1 MRRALSQCVR
11 LLLLAVLLGGCG
23 GRALAPVGVRG
34 EPDAD
39 RPPYHSVERGESLY
53 SIAWKYGLDYQ
64 QLARWNGI
72 ASPYTIY
79 VNQKLRLRPAAPA
92 ARADSRPAP
101 APASRPTPAPE
112 RDIRIRSSPAPRTPA
127 TASAPYS
134 YPDRVSA
141 WRWPAQGRILR
152 PFDPNSPGKKGITI
166 SGERGEK
173 IRAAAAGRIVYS
185 GSGLV
190 GYGRLII
197 VKHSEDYLSAYGH
210 NDKLLVS
217 EGDVVKAGQ
226 VLALMGST
234 GTNRIQLHFEIRRK
248 GKPVDP
254 LQYLPRRN

>member
-1 MRRALSQCVR
+1 MPGALHQFVR
-11 LLLLAVLLGGCG
+11 ILLLAALLGGCG

-34 EPDAD
+34 EPDTD
-39 RPPYHSVERGESLY
+39 RPSHHSVERGESLY

-64 QLARWNGI
+64 QLASWNDIGP
-72 ASPYTIY
+72 PYTIY
-79 VNQKLRLRPAAPA
+79 VNQRLRLRPAAPA
-92 ARADSRPAP
+92 APTESRPAP
-101 APASRPTPAPE
+101 APAPRPAPAPE
-112 RDIRIRSSPAPRTPA
+112 RDIRVKSTPAPRTPA
-127 TASAPYS
+127 SAPDS
-134 YPDRVSA
+134 FAYPATVSA
-141 WRWPAQGRILR
+141 WKWPVEGRILR
-152 PFDPNSPGKKGITI
+152 SFDPRSPGKKGITI
-166 SGERGEK
+166 SGEKGEK

-210 NDKLLVS
+210 NDRLLVS

-226 VLALMGST
+226 VLALMGSS
-234 GTNRIQLHFEIRRK
+234 GTNRTQLHFEIRRK